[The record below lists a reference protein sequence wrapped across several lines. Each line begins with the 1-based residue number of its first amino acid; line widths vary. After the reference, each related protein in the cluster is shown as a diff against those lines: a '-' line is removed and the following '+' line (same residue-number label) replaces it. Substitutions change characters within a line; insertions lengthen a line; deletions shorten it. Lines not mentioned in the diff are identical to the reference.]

1 MTEHNEFE
9 GLSFLDLAEY
19 TFKETA
25 STAGGHQR
33 Y

>member
-9 GLSFLDLAEY
+9 GHSFLDLAEY